1 MILGANRELRAVGVV
16 ALGSAPS
23 VMPKILNPAHFLCI
37 EVISSGREMLYETA
51 VSGPQGAARR
61 FFRNEAMMRVV
72 SGTVAAVALAVGMVS
87 ALPASADTISRDTL
101 SRKFL
106 DYCVNTQY
114 RVEGIDRNSMI
125 DRCRKASAEAMAQFE
140 GDSFDA
146 PSRAKFTAE
155 QDKAI
160 RSAVAAAFAKK

>member
-1 MILGANRELRAVGVV
+1 
-16 ALGSAPS
+16 
-23 VMPKILNPAHFLCI
+23 
-37 EVISSGREMLYETA
+37 
-51 VSGPQGAARR
+51 
-61 FFRNEAMMRVV
+61 MRVF
-72 SGTVAAVALAVGMVS
+72 SGTVVAVALAVGVLG

-114 RVEGIDRNSMI
+114 RVDGINRSSMI
-125 DRCRKASAEAMAQFE
+125 DRCQKASGQAMSQFE

-146 PSRAKFTAE
+146 PSRSKFTAE

-160 RSAVAAAFAKK
+160 RAAVAAAFATK

>member
-1 MILGANRELRAVGVV
+1 MRVIFGAVAGVLLAVGVMGV
-16 ALGSAPS
+16 
-23 VMPKILNPAHFLCI
+23 
-37 EVISSGREMLYETA
+37 
-51 VSGPQGAARR
+51 
-61 FFRNEAMMRVV
+61 
-72 SGTVAAVALAVGMVS
+72 
-87 ALPASADTISRDTL
+87 LPAAADTISRDTL

-114 RVEGIDRNSMI
+114 RADGIDRNSMI